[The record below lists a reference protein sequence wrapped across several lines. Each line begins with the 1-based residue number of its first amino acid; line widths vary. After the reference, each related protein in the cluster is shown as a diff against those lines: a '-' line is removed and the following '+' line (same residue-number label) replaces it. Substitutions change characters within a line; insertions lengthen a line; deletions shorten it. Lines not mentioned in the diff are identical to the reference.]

1 MSDENRDVVP
11 GGGFA
16 ETLKV
21 VLPLAAMQLVYAANS
36 IWERFLL
43 SQRGCAALQASLS
56 ASMVSVM
63 FVCLLSAAIGYTSV
77 YVAQF
82 HGAGRGRDAVRAFA
96 QGVWLSVFS
105 IPLLVLLAFAAFALV
120 DVAAHAPEVAAGEK
134 AYIAIYVPGGFFT
147 ILSGVF
153 AGLLTGQGR
162 TGWVSVCGV
171 VGVLVNIAL
180 SPIFIDGWGPVPAMG
195 NAGAAIAGVISLASV
210 AALQGAAV
218 CRDALVR
225 AHGRDGALRPDFPLM
240 WKILRTGAFNGMT
253 AFASCVAFT
262 VFTLVLGRFDALGA
276 GSANVVFAVNNLF
289 YCVMCALSDGVCIV
303 SGRRHGANDTEAVR
317 RTVRTGVFLCLGLLA
332 AVYCVLLP
340 LSGVVA
346 DVFLPNDAEFTA
358 EAWRASVRML
368 FIIML
373 VREVGEGLGMVF
385 EGALR
390 GVGDV
395 RFVMGAKLG
404 CDICLWMPAVL
415 AVAAFHRSLL
425 ALWLTMPAF
434 FAVLSTVLFL
444 RFRSGAWIRRRLS
457 A

>member
-1 MSDENRDVVP
+1 MSDENETVAL

-21 VLPLAAMQLVYAANS
+21 ILPLAAMQLVYAANS

-63 FVCLLSAAIGYTSV
+63 FICLLSAAIGYTSV

-82 HGAGRGRDAVRAFA
+82 HGAGRGRDAARAFA

-105 IPLLVLLAFAAFALV
+105 IPVLELLSFAAFSLV
-120 DVAAHAPEVAAGEK
+120 DLAAHAPEVAEGEK

-147 ILSGVF
+147 ILNGVL

-171 VGVLVNIAL
+171 VGVLANIAL
-180 SPIFIDGWGPVPAMG
+180 SPVFIDGLGPVPAMG
-195 NAGAAIAGVISLASV
+195 NAGAAIAGVVSLASV
-210 AALQGAAV
+210 TALQGAVV
-218 CRDALVR
+218 CRDELVR
-225 AHGRDGALRPDFPLM
+225 AHWRDGVLRPDFPFM

-262 VFTLVLGRFDALGA
+262 VFTLVLGRYDALNA

-289 YCVMCALSDGVCIV
+289 YCVMCAISDGVSIV
-303 SGRRHGANDTEAVR
+303 SGRRHGAGDCVAVR
-317 RTVRTGVFLCLGLLA
+317 RTVRTGVILCLGLLA
-332 AVYCVLLP
+332 VVYCVLLP
-340 LSGVVA
+340 MSGVVA
-346 DVFLPNDAEFTA
+346 DAFLPRGAVFSA

-368 FIIML
+368 FLIML
-373 VREVGEGLGMVF
+373 VREAGEGIGMVF
-385 EGALR
+385 EGVLR
-390 GVGDV
+390 GVSDV
-395 RFVMGAKLG
+395 KFVMVAKLG
-404 CDICLWMPAVL
+404 CDIGLWMPVVL
-415 AVAAFHRSLL
+415 AVAAFDGSLV
-425 ALWLTMPAF
+425 ALWCTMPAS
-434 FAVLSTVLFL
+434 FAVLSIALL
-444 RFRSGAWIRRRLS
+444 IRFRSGVWSSRRLD